1 MKAKRA
7 KRNRILVEL
16 AISVV
21 VNVISILYMLI
32 TGISIV
38 PAIVWLVSEMHVIL
52 FVYANTI
59 YKYLSEDQ
67 RERSSDILEKIVVG
81 LTGVVGLYFGYRF
94 VIGDMGI
101 AALVDIV
108 IAGLTLAGVGSY
120 VLDIV
125 TAKDTD
131 KYLAEQCGLA
141 VDNDPSDK
149 E

>member
-16 AISVV
+16 VISVIA
-21 VNVISILYMLI
+21 NVISILFMLI
-32 TGISIV
+32 TGISLV
-38 PAIVWLVSEMHVIL
+38 PAVIWLVSELYVVL
-52 FVYANTI
+52 FVYANTV
-59 YKYLSEDQ
+59 YKYMTEEQ
-67 RERSSDILEKIVVG
+67 REQSLNVIEKIVVG

-101 AALVDIV
+101 AALVDIT
-108 IAGLTLAGVGSY
+108 IAALSLASVGSY
-120 VLDIV
+120 ILDIV

-131 KYLAEQCGLA
+131 KYIAEQCGLA
-141 VDNDPSDK
+141 VNNDPSDK